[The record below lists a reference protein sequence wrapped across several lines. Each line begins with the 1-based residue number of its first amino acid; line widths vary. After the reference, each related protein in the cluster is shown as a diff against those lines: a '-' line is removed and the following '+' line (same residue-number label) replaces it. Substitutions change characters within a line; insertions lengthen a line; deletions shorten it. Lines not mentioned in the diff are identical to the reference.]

1 MRKIIIT
8 LFLTLSFSVWAVE
21 DHSKD
26 NKNQVESLE
35 DSINKLSDEIKK
47 LSASLKPVNSA
58 FTPKIKRI
66 FIEYGRAKGEINDL
80 ANDFLGSMQN

>member
-8 LFLTLSFSVWAVE
+8 LFLTLSFSAWAVE
-21 DHSKD
+21 DLSKD

-66 FIEYGRAKGEINDL
+66 FIV
-80 ANDFLGSMQN
+80 